1 MALDINSLARGR
13 VVTGYSYPQV
23 ALYSAAEGVVT
34 YTGVRDLA
42 RGVSVT
48 PSITVANGNNILY
61 LDNQAAE
68 RGKPRFRTGTLA
80 QAVDGLLVASERM
93 IMGIPQTAVEVVTVG
108 ETNYDMNV
116 YDRSQDIPYVG
127 EGVVVQAQSNGI
139 VFYYAFV
146 YRKLQFDQFDVP
158 AVTEGQEIDWQ
169 TQTLN
174 AQILTDDTPRRA
186 WKWFSDPLET
196 ELEAYNICRVALG
209 GTAVQALP
217 LV

>member
-1 MALDINSLARGR
+1 MAININSLARGR

-23 ALYSAAEGVVT
+23 ALYSAENGVVT
-34 YTGVRDLA
+34 YSNVRDLA
-42 RGVSVT
+42 RGVSIT

-80 QAVDGLLVASERM
+80 QAVDGLLVDSERM
-93 IMGIPQTAVEVVTVG
+93 IMGIPQTAVETVTVG
-108 ETNYDMNV
+108 ENNISMNV
-116 YDRSQDIPYVG
+116 YDQSQSIPYVG

-139 VFYYAFV
+139 VFYIAFV

-158 AVTEGQEIDWQ
+158 AVTEGEEIDWQ

-174 AQILTDDTPRRA
+174 AQILTDDTTRRA
-186 WKWFSDPLET
+186 WKWFSNPLET
-196 ELEAYNICRVALG
+196 ELEAYNVCRVVLG

>member
-42 RGVSVT
+42 RGVSIT

-68 RGKPRFRTGTLA
+68 RGKPKFRTGTLA
-80 QAVDGLLVASERM
+80 QVVDGLLVASERL

-108 ETNYDMNV
+108 QTNYDMNV

-127 EGVVVQAQSNGI
+127 EGVVVQAQSNNI
-139 VFYYAFV
+139 VIYYAFV

-169 TQTLN
+169 TQALN
-174 AQILTDDTPRRA
+174 AQILTDDTARRA
-186 WKWFSDPLET
+186 WKWFSNPVET